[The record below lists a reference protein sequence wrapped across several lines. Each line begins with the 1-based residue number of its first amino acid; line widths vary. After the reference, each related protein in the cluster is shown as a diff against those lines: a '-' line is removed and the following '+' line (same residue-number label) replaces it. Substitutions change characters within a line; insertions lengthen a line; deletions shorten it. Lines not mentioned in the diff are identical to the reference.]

1 VAFLVTCYTLAVSP
15 IGIKRILL
23 ISASIGGGHTAAARA
38 LEAACFEKGLEVKH
52 IDLLDYIPLPLRLVY
67 RQTYFDLVRTAPD
80 FIDWLGKSLD
90 KHPTESK
97 SRRQKLRARISR
109 LISYYLPRAIN
120 AYQPDWIIH
129 THFIAPEILSTRGRK
144 LKIPQAVVITDF
156 AAHSLWLQPKI
167 ARYFVACE
175 EVKVHLEMS
184 GVDSERVT
192 ITGIPI
198 DIRFSQLESKEQARR
213 GLGLSSSK
221 DYLLLMASGLDEKV
235 LPPLLRQLETLRY
248 PLKATVILGRSEE
261 LRDIAERELRP
272 ETTDV
277 DVELIGYT
285 KEIPRYMAAA
295 DLLVGKPG
303 GLTTSEALAAS
314 LPFAVVNP
322 YPLQE
327 EANTTFLLEHGAGFR
342 VDPLTVFGYKVRSFL
357 QNTERREQMVRNTQ
371 SLAKPNAARDI
382 INAILESRPYPQ
394 G

>member
-1 VAFLVTCYTLAVSP
+1 VLPTEP
-15 IGIKRILL
+15 RKRILL

-38 LEAACFEKGLEVKH
+38 LEATCIERGLEVKH

-80 FIDWLGKSLD
+80 FIDWLGKNLD
-90 KHPTESK
+90 RHPAESK
-97 SRRQKLRARISR
+97 SRRQRLRARISR

-120 AYQPDWIIH
+120 EYQPDWIIH
-129 THFIAPEILSTRGRK
+129 THFIAPEILSTRGRR
-144 LKIPQAVVITDF
+144 LKIPQAIVITDF
-156 AAHSLWLQPKI
+156 SAHSLWLQPKI
-167 ARYFVACE
+167 ALYFVASE

-198 DIRFSQLESKEQARR
+198 DVRFSQLETKEQARR
-213 GLGLSSSK
+213 QLGLSNAR

-261 LRDIAERELRP
+261 LREIAERELRP

-277 DVELIGYT
+277 DVEIIGYT
-285 KEIPRYMAAA
+285 KEMPRYMAAA

-371 SLAKPNAARDI
+371 TLAKPNAARDI
-382 INAILESRPYPQ
+382 LNAILESTSYPQ

>member
-1 VAFLVTCYTLAVSP
+1 MQPATLSNVS
-15 IGIKRILL
+15 KRVLL

-38 LEAACFEKGLEVKH
+38 LESACIEKGLDVKQ

-67 RQTYFDLVRTAPD
+67 KQTYFDLVHTVPD
-80 FIDWLGKSLD
+80 FIDWLGKNLD
-90 KHPTESK
+90 KKPKESK
-97 SRRQKLRARISR
+97 SRRERLRARISR

-120 AYQPDWIIH
+120 EYQPDFIIH
-129 THFIAPEILSTRGRK
+129 THFIAPEILSTRGRR
-144 LKIPQAVVITDF
+144 LKVPQAVVITDF

-167 ARYFVACE
+167 ARYFVASE

-184 GVDSERVT
+184 GVDSERIRV
-192 ITGIPI
+192 TGIPI
-198 DIRFSQLESKEQARR
+198 DGRFSRLEPKTVARAA
-213 GLGLSSSK
+213 LGISDTK

-235 LPPLLRQLETLRY
+235 LAQLMRQLETMRY

-261 LRDIAERELRP
+261 LRETAERELRP

-277 DVELIGYT
+277 DVELVGFT
-285 KEIPRYMAAA
+285 KDIPRYMAAA

-314 LPFAVVNP
+314 LPIAVVSP

-342 VDPLTVFGYKVRSFL
+342 IDPLTLFSYKVKRFL
-357 QNTERREQMVRNTQ
+357 QDPIRRAQMTQ
-371 SLAKPNAARDI
+371 NAQQLAKPHAAEHI
-382 INAILESRPYPQ
+382 IDEVLESKPYS
-394 G
+394 

>member
-1 VAFLVTCYTLAVSP
+1 MSFVR
-15 IGIKRILL
+15 RILL

-38 LEAACFEKGLEVKH
+38 LEAACIERGLEVKH
-52 IDLLDYIPLPLRLVY
+52 IDLLNYIPLPLRLVY

-80 FIDWLGKSLD
+80 FIDWLGKNLD
-90 KHPTESK
+90 RHPTESK

-120 AYQPDWIIH
+120 EYQPDWIVH
-129 THFIAPEILSTRGRK
+129 THFIAPEILSTRGQR

-184 GVDSERVT
+184 GVDSERIA

-198 DIRFSQLESKEQARR
+198 DVRFAARESKEGARR
-213 GLGLSSSK
+213 TLGLSQSK
-221 DYLLLMASGLDEKV
+221 DFLLFMASGLDEKV

-248 PLKATVILGRSEE
+248 PLKAAVILGRSEE

-285 KEIPRYMAAA
+285 KEMPRYMAAA

-303 GLTTSEALAAS
+303 GLTTSEALAAG
-314 LPFAVVNP
+314 LPFAVVSP

-327 EANTTFLLEHGAGFR
+327 EANTTFLLEHGVGFR
-342 VDPLTVFGYKVRSFL
+342 VDPLTVFGYKVRGFL
-357 QNTERREQMVRNTQ
+357 QDTERRERMVHTAQ

>member
-1 VAFLVTCYTLAVSP
+1 MSVSFTP
-15 IGIKRILL
+15 FVRRILL

-38 LEAACFEKGLEVKH
+38 LEVACTEKGLEVKH

-80 FIDWLGKSLD
+80 FIDWLGKNLD
-90 KHPTESK
+90 RNPTESK
-97 SRRQKLRARISR
+97 TRRQKLRARISR
-109 LISYYLPRAIN
+109 LISYYLPRAISE
-120 AYQPDWIIH
+120 YQPDWIIH
-129 THFIAPEILSTRGRK
+129 THFIAPEILSTRGRR

-167 ARYFVACE
+167 ARYFVASE

-184 GVDSERVT
+184 GVDSERIA

-198 DIRFSQLESKEQARR
+198 DVRFASLESKEKARAI
-213 GLGLSSSK
+213 LGLSQSK
-221 DYLLLMASGLDEKV
+221 DFLLFMASGLDEKV

-248 PLKATVILGRSEE
+248 PLKAAVILG
-261 LRDIAERELRP
+261 LLP

-285 KEIPRYMAAA
+285 KEMPRYMAAA
-295 DLLVGKPG
+295 DLIVGKPG

-327 EANTTFLLEHGAGFR
+327 EANTTFLLEHGVGFR

-357 QNTERREQMVRNTQ
+357 QNTERRERMVHNAQ

-382 INAILESRPYPQ
+382 LNAILESRPYPQ

>member
-1 VAFLVTCYTLAVSP
+1 MS
-15 IGIKRILL
+15 KRVLL

-38 LEAACFEKGLEVKH
+38 LENACLEQGLEVRH

-67 RQTYFDLVRTAPD
+67 KQTYFDLVHTAPD
-80 FIDWLGKSLD
+80 FIDWLGKNLD
-90 KHPTESK
+90 RKPTESK
-97 SRRQKLRARISR
+97 TRRERLRARISR

-120 AYQPDWIIH
+120 EYQPDFIIH
-129 THFIAPEILSTRGRK
+129 THFIAPEILSTRGRR

-184 GVDSERVT
+184 GVDSERIQV
-192 ITGIPI
+192 TGIPV
-198 DIRFSQLESKEQARR
+198 DRRFSRLESKTEARAA
-213 GLGLSSSK
+213 LGLSHSK
-221 DYLLLMASGLDEKV
+221 DFLLFMASGLDEKV
-235 LPPLLRQLETLRY
+235 LTQLMRHLETMRY

-261 LRDIAERELRP
+261 LRDVAERELRP
-272 ETTDV
+272 ETSDV
-277 DVELIGYT
+277 DVELIGFT
-285 KEIPRYMAAA
+285 RDMPRYMAAA

-314 LPFAVVNP
+314 LPVAVVSP

-342 VDPLTVFGYKVRSFL
+342 VDPLTLFGYKVKSFL
-357 QNTERREQMVRNTQ
+357 QDATRREQMTRNAYH
-371 SLAKPNAARDI
+371 LAKPEAAKNI
-382 INAILESRPYPQ
+382 ILEVLESKPYSQ
-394 G
+394 